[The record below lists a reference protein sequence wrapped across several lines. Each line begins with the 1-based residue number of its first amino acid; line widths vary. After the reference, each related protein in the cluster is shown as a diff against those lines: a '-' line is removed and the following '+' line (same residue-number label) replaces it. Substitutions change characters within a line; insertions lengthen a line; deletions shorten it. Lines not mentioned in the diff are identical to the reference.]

1 LFTVDFENI
10 LAVNNNP
17 DFKIRLR
24 FIGTNL
30 TADSGNRV
38 TFNNIAVDGV
48 QIPLNTNS
56 HTFDSMLVYPNPFE
70 NEITIAGSA
79 GPINFKISSVDG
91 KLIRK
96 GVISNSYLNLSDLA
110 KGLYLLQL
118 EQDGNWHTKKIIKK

>member
-1 LFTVDFENI
+1 
-10 LAVNNNP
+10 
-17 DFKIRLR
+17 
-24 FIGTNL
+24 
-30 TADSGNRV
+30 
-38 TFNNIAVDGV
+38 
-48 QIPLNTNS
+48 
-56 HTFDSMLVYPNPFE
+56 MLVYPNPFE